1 MCDGD
6 VTNLRSWM
14 LEYTL
19 DQEEKLAPA
28 GEEEQHDLAQRY
40 QARLPDLL
48 DHDYDPNLFEV
59 FFHLHHFK
67 DSN

>member
-1 MCDGD
+1 
-6 VTNLRSWM
+6 M

-59 FFHLHHFK
+59 FFDLHHFK